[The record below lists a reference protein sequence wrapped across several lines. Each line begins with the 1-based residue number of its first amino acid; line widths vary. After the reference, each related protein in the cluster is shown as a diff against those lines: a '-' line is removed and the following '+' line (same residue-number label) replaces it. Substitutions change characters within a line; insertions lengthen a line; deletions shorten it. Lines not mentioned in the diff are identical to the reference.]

1 MRPLLAAALATALM
15 PLPLRAGPVEDGRAV
30 WLDACASCHGPAA
43 RGDGPMAEIL
53 AMPVPDL
60 TGLTAANG
68 GSFPWLRVV
77 HLVDGRSGLR
87 GHGGPM
93 PIFGALMRGDAVAAD
108 APDGT
113 PVITSARVL
122 AVVAWLESVQE
133 R

>member
-1 MRPLLAAALATALM
+1 MRLLLAAALALV
-15 PLPLRAGPVEDGRAV
+15 PLPLAAGPVEDGRAV
-30 WLDACASCHGPAA
+30 WLDACASCHGPSA
-43 RGDGPMAEIL
+43 RGDGPMAELL
-53 AMPVPDL
+53 ALPVPNL
-60 TGLTAANG
+60 TGLAAANG

-93 PIFGALMRGDAVAAD
+93 PIFGALMRGDAVAAE
-108 APDGT
+108 APDGS

-122 AVVAWLESVQE
+122 AVVAWLESVQA

>member
-1 MRPLLAAALATALM
+1 MRLLLAAALALV
-15 PLPLRAGPVEDGRAV
+15 PLPLAAGPVEDGRAV
-30 WLDACASCHGPAA
+30 WLDACASCHGPSA
-43 RGDGPMAEIL
+43 RGDGPRAEML
-53 AMPVPDL
+53 ALPVPNL
-60 TGLTAANG
+60 TGLAAANG

-93 PIFGALMRGDAVAAD
+93 PIFGALMRGDAVAAE
-108 APDGT
+108 APDGS

-122 AVVAWLESVQE
+122 AVVAWLESVQA

>member
-1 MRPLLAAALATALM
+1 MRLLLAAALALV
-15 PLPLRAGPVEDGRAV
+15 PLPLAAGPVEDGRAV
-30 WLDACASCHGPAA
+30 WLDACASCHGPSA
-43 RGDGPMAEIL
+43 RGDGPMAEML
-53 AMPVPDL
+53 ALPVPNL
-60 TGLTAANG
+60 TGLAAANG

-93 PIFGALMRGDAVAAD
+93 PILGALMRGDAVAAE
-108 APDGT
+108 APDGS

-122 AVVAWLESVQE
+122 AVVAWLESVQA